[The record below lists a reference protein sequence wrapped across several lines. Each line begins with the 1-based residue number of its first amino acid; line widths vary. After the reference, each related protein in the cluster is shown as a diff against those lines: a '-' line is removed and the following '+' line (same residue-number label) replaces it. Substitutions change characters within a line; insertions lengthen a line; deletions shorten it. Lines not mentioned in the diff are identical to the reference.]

1 MSKLTKIK
9 EKLVAILA
17 EVKMSVIKT
26 NNGVLEYDGNEDL
39 VAGMNVYVTDEE
51 TNERVAA
58 ADGEYVTEDGKIIL
72 VKDGKVESITDPV
85 AEVDAENEVAPE
97 GGEPKA
103 ESGTTETIEENVNAE
118 EVPNPDGGEEKPV
131 DAIEE
136 LRKEVNELYKI
147 VDAILDKIGENRK
160 EVDMRLSKI
169 EKLSADKPA
178 DEVFET
184 NNTISHSTGNKKF
197 DDRLKELSKNWRD

>member
-9 EKLVAILA
+9 EKLAAILA

-39 VAGMNVYVTDEE
+39 VAGMSVYVTNEE

-85 AEVDAENEVAPE
+85 AEVDAEDEVAPE
-97 GGEPKA
+97 
-103 ESGTTETIEENVNAE
+103 SGTTETTETIEENVNAE

-147 VDAILDKIGENRK
+147 VDSILDKIGENRK

>member
-9 EKLVAILA
+9 EKLAAILA

-39 VAGMNVYVTDEE
+39 VAGMSVYVTNEE

-85 AEVDAENEVAPE
+85 AEVDAEDEVAPE
-97 GGEPKA
+97 
-103 ESGTTETIEENVNAE
+103 SGTTETTETIEENVNAE

-147 VDAILDKIGENRK
+147 VDSILDKIGENRK

-197 DDRLKELSKNWRD
+197 DDRLKALSQNWRD